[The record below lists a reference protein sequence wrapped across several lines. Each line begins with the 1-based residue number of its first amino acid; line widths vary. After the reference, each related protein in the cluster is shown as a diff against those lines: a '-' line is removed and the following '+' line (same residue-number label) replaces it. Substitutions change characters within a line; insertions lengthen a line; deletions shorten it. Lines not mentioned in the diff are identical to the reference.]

1 MCNVHM
7 GRNKTIPRR
16 FTAPVASSLLAQAP
30 VSPLHNAQ
38 RSADGEMVPNGSP
51 GRQPGY
57 RDWNEVPSGNGW
69 HSYWKWLFIVS
80 FPIKHGDFP

>member
-1 MCNVHM
+1 M

-51 GRQPGY
+51 GRQPVIGTEMKYPLVMADIAIENGY
-57 RDWNEVPSGNGW
+57 
-69 HSYWKWLFIVS
+69 L
-80 FPIKHGDFP
+80 